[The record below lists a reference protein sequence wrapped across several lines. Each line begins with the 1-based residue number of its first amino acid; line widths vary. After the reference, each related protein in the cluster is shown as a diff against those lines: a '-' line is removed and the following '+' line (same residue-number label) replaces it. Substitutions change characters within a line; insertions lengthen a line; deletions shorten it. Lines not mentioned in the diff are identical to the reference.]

1 MNKDDPKIRILIA
14 DDHPVVRQGLIN
26 IIERDP
32 SFQIV
37 AQVGDGNEVLPLI
50 RERNPHIVLLDI
62 SMPNR
67 SGLEVLRDAKEKNLP
82 TRFIILTMYKDEE
95 YFDEATD
102 LGVKGYLLKDNTV
115 VELLD
120 CLRAVSN
127 GKYYISPELSGYLI
141 DRNIKAKT
149 LSQEIPA
156 LEKLTSTEKRVL
168 KLISENRT
176 SKEIAEEMF
185 VSVRTV
191 QNHRNNICHKLGL
204 SGHNKLLQF
213 ALEHKS
219 YL

>member
-1 MNKDDPKIRILIA
+1 MSKEDPKIRILIA

-37 AQVGDGNEVLPLI
+37 AQAGDGNEILSLI

-62 SMPNR
+62 AMPNR
-67 SGLEVLRDAKEKNLP
+67 NGLEVLRDAKAKNLP
-82 TRFIILTMYKDEE
+82 TKFIILTMYKDEE
-95 YFDEATD
+95 YFDEATE
-102 LGVKGYLLKDNTV
+102 LGVKGYLLKDNTA
-115 VELLD
+115 VELLE
-120 CLRAVSN
+120 CLRTVSR

-141 DRNIKAKT
+141 DRNIKAKS
-149 LSQEIPA
+149 LSREIPA
-156 LEKLTSTEKRVL
+156 LGTLTATEKRVL
-168 KLISENRT
+168 KLISENKT
-176 SKEIAEEMF
+176 SKEIAEELF
-185 VSVRTV
+185 ISIRTV
-191 QNHRNNICHKLGL
+191 QNHRNNICHKLEL